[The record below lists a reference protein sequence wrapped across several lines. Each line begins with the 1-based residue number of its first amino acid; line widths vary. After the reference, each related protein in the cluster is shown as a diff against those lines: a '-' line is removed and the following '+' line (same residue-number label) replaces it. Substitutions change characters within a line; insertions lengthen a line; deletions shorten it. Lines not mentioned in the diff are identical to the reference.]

1 MAFQETT
8 KVGMRLA
15 EFLRLNSE
23 EGEFELIDGARIPRV
38 PTVSGHS
45 YAIRAVFLNLD
56 QFTIT
61 YKLGE
66 AFSETTFIL
75 PDAYDSDWVTGSR
88 TPDVM
93 LILADPLA
101 EFRAKWTN
109 WYERPYPIIPALVVE
124 VISPTD
130 KYSDVDA
137 KVDLYRAD
145 GVPLILVVDPQRR
158 KVAVYENGSEQ
169 PTFFHPGGTL
179 SGGDVLPGF
188 VLAVSDIFPK

>member
-8 KVGMRLA
+8 KVGMLLA
-15 EFLRLNSE
+15 EFLRLNAE
-23 EGEFELIDGARIPRV
+23 EGEFELIDGERIPRV

-45 YAIRAVFLNLD
+45 YSIRAIFRPLD
-56 QFTIT
+56 QFTLANGI
-61 YKLGE
+61 GE
-66 AFSETTFIL
+66 VFFETTFIL

-88 TPDVM
+88 RPDVM
-93 LILADPLA
+93 FIPAAPLA
-101 EFRAKWTN
+101 EFRAKWAN
-109 WYERPYPIIPALVVE
+109 WYERPYPIVPPLVVE

-145 GVPLILVVDPQRR
+145 GVRLIWVVDPQRR
-158 KVAVYENGSEQ
+158 KVAVYTPESEAPVIYRPGSV
-169 PTFFHPGGTL
+169 L

-188 VLAVSDIFPK
+188 TLAVEDIFPK

>member
-23 EGEFELIDGARIPRV
+23 EGEFELIDGERIAKL
-38 PTVSGHS
+38 PTVAGHS
-45 YAIRAVFLNLD
+45 YATRAVFRAVD
-56 QFTIT
+56 HFTIT
-61 YKLGE
+61 NELGE

-75 PDAYDSDWVTGSR
+75 PDAYDSDWVKGSR
-88 TPDVM
+88 IPDVM
-93 LILADPLA
+93 FIPAAALAAYRSQTPD
-101 EFRAKWTN
+101 WS
-109 WYERPYPIIPALVVE
+109 ERPYPIVPALVVE
-124 VISPTD
+124 VVSPTD
-130 KYSDVDA
+130 SYSDVDA

-145 GVPLILVVDPQRR
+145 GVSLIWVVDPQRR

-169 PTFFHPGGTL
+169 PIFFHPGGTL

-188 VLAVSDIFPK
+188 ALPVSDIFPK